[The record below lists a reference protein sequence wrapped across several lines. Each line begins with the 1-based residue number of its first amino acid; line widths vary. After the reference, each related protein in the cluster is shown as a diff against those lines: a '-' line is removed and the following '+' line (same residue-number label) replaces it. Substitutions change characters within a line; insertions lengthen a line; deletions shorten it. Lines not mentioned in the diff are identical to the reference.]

1 MAWYNDDDLRRL
13 NFIVTGNR
21 QAGCRFLQNILAK
34 NPKIAS
40 HVDLLHE
47 DEDVR
52 KAAHHSYFGDT
63 GRIIT
68 HYVTYQ
74 ISVEQYLNNKVFD
87 NPGKEEEIIG
97 IKVNYPTIFRND
109 LWDYLDQKTRRGDFC
124 VIHLVRNP
132 VACYVLWKLT
142 QPTELNSLSFGRTSK
157 KLYVDPAELVEF
169 VREHEAIKAK
179 INRFCTDRLVIN
191 YAELLFNL
199 RQTVERVF
207 DFLEL
212 PFDPSILPSNEPYRY
227 KEIRSQVLNW
237 MQLKTSLPSD
247 VLPFL
252 TCPGLM

>member
-34 NPKIAS
+34 TTKIAS
-40 HVDLLHE
+40 HIDLLHE
-47 DEDVR
+47 NDEIR
-52 KAAHHSYFGDT
+52 KAAHHTYFGDT

-68 HYVTYQ
+68 HYVPCQ

-87 NPGKEEEIIG
+87 NPRNDEEIIG
-97 IKVNYPTIFRND
+97 IKVNYPTISRND

-132 VACYVLWKLT
+132 VACYVLWKLQ
-142 QPTELNSLSFGRTSK
+142 QPVEVDSLSFGRTNK
-157 KLYVDPAELVEF
+157 KLYIDPQELTEF
-169 VREHEAIKAK
+169 VREHEAVKAK
-179 INRFCTDRLVIN
+179 INRFCTDRLVIT
-191 YAELLFNL
+191 YPELLFNL
-199 RQTVERVF
+199 RQTVERIF
-207 DFLEL
+207 EFLEL
-212 PFDPSILPSNEPYRY
+212 SFDPIILPKGVKYRY

-237 MQLKTSLPSD
+237 MQLKDNLPPD

-252 TCPGLM
+252 TCPGLI